1 MKELENARELRAS
14 EKLILRLLHRGGSLN
29 KAEIAEATG
38 TSVST
43 IGRRLDGMVSSGI
56 LEQGE
61 GTLPSAG
68 RRPAVYTIKKS
79 AFYSIGSYISWDS
92 IGVGLM
98 NARGEIEAKV
108 ERSFERG
115 DTPHSVAAFIA
126 ATLRGLLQDRRVDP
140 ERVRGLGVAVPGPLL
155 KRQGILFHSPH
166 LPWPQWDM
174 VPFRDLVGMQSGLEA
189 SVDTL
194 AGTALRAEVLHGIAK
209 DEPRPA
215 FLLLDVG
222 IGTATYL
229 AGMTG
234 FSDDD
239 TSGSLGHM
247 IVNIGGEECVCGNR
261 GCLETF
267 ASIDSVIR
275 KFRELVL
282 GSDAADHIHM
292 PPADDRSQYLRAMA
306 RVLESPDVD
315 SARFTEAVGGALAVG
330 INNFINLVNP
340 SLVVVGGRLADELP
354 GLTEWAFNR
363 AVELSF
369 LGRFKEVRFV
379 RRSFGGDT
387 LIRGSA
393 YQVIDSRLGLTNP
406 SRM

>member
-1 MKELENARELRAS
+1 MEDLENARELRAS
-14 EKLILRLLHRGGSLN
+14 DKLILRLLHRRGSLN
-29 KAEIAEATG
+29 KAEIAEQTG

-43 IGRRLDGMVSSGI
+43 IGRRLDRMVATGI
-56 LEQGE
+56 LDQTE

-68 RRPAVYTIKKS
+68 RRPAAYSIKKS
-79 AFYSIGSYISWDS
+79 AFYSVGSYISWNS

-108 ERSFERG
+108 ERRFERA
-115 DTPHSVAAFIA
+115 DTPYSVAEFISGTVA
-126 ATLRGLLQDRRVDP
+126 GLIDNRVIDHN
-140 ERVRGLGVAVPGPLL
+140 RVRGLGVAVPGPVL

-166 LPWPQWDM
+166 LPWPEWDM
-174 VPFRDLVGMQSGLEA
+174 VPFREIVAMQTGLET
-189 SVDTL
+189 SIDTL
-194 AGTALRAEVLHGIAK
+194 AGTALRSEILYGVAK
-209 DEPRPA
+209 EEPRPS

-234 FSDDD
+234 FSEDD

-247 IVNIGGEECVCGNR
+247 IIKIDGDECVCGNR

-275 KFRELVL
+275 RFREQVL
-282 GSDAADHIHM
+282 DSELAEHLRM
-292 PPADDRSQYLRAMA
+292 PPPDDRTQYLRAIA
-306 RVLESPDVD
+306 RIMDSSGVES
-315 SARFTEAVGGALAVG
+315 AGFFEAVVGALAVG
-330 INNFINLVNP
+330 MNNFINLVNP
-340 SLVVVGGRLADELP
+340 SLVMVGGRLADELP
-354 GLTEWAFNR
+354 SIAAEAFRR
-363 AVELSF
+363 ARELSF

-379 RRSFGGDT
+379 HRPFGGDT

-406 SRM
+406 SHL